1 MKASDKETKVT
12 SKQGTTADSKKATS
26 KKVEPAK
33 IAAKP
38 APEKIAAKPAPEKI
52 EGKPEPERIEAKE
65 TAPAE
70 EKAPAKKTAAK
81 KTAAKATS
89 AKAAEKKT
97 TAKAA
102 EEKPVKASAKKTA
115 PAKTASAEKSPI
127 SKIAVNLYIQS
138 HGRELEQQDI
148 IDKVKEDWAGKG
160 NDIKKIKTLRAYIK
174 PEEGKIYYVVNDI
187 PDSGSIDF

>member
-65 TAPAE
+65 
-70 EKAPAKKTAAK
+70 KAPAKKTAAK

-102 EEKPVKASAKKTA
+102 EEKPVKAPAKKTA

-160 NDIKKIKTLRAYIK
+160 NDVKKIKTLRAYIK